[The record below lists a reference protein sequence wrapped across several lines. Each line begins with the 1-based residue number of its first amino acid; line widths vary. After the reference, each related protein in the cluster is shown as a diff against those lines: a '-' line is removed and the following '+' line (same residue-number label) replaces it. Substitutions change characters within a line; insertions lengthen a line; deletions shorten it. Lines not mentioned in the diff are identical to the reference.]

1 MSKHTPGPWEY
12 LTETTYAGDYPYSV
26 GHKVKIG
33 NEILTI
39 SCHGYEADKF
49 FEEAAAN
56 ARLIAA
62 APEMAEVLKE
72 YEKWEAALILD
83 DEAWPG
89 AMPTLTYELYDWM
102 IRLQG
107 KRNAALAKAEGVA
120 DR

>member
-39 SCHGYEADKF
+39 SCHGYGADKF

-62 APEMAEVLKE
+62 APELL
-72 YEKWEAALILD
+72 EACKD
-83 DEAWPG
+83 
-89 AMPTLTYELYDWM
+89 
-102 IRLQG
+102 
-107 KRNAALAKAEGVA
+107 ALAFVEELDRRGIAQEWSGEGALKAAIEKAEGVGA
-120 DR
+120 